1 MVESAIYIPTVT
13 MAMQSQVG
21 VVVLFT
27 AMVVGIA
34 TMCSLLCCI
43 ENARVVPTNYFL
55 LFTFTMCFGYQI
67 AFITTAYE
75 PNTVNLAVALT
86 AGVVIALTIY
96 ALFTKADHT
105 MWGGVLVVCLFSLLI
120 CSIFFMFIDIEF
132 SRLMLCGFSAVL
144 FSLYV
149 IYDT

>member
-1 MVESAIYIPTVT
+1 
-13 MAMQSQVG
+13 
-21 VVVLFT
+21 VVLFT

-55 LFTFTMCFGYQI
+55 LFAFTMCFGYQV

-75 PNTVNLAVALT
+75 PATVNLAVALT

-105 MWGGVLVVCLFSLLI
+105 LWGGVLIVCLFSMII

-132 SRLMLCGFSAVL
+132 ARLMICGISAVL